1 MKKIFLII
9 NLLVFLTFNSLK
21 AQTPQGTDF
30 MRNIG
35 MIYVVIGVIIIIFIG
50 IIAFLINIDRK
61 LTKLENQ
68 IKKNE

>member
-1 MKKIFLII
+1 MKKSFLLINCFIFLSF
-9 NLLVFLTFNSLK
+9 NLLN
-21 AQTPQGTDF
+21 AQSQSGDF

-50 IIAFLINIDRK
+50 IIAFLINLDRK

>member
-1 MKKIFLII
+1 MKKAFFLII
-9 NLLVFLTFNSLK
+9 TLFLAFTNNLK
-21 AQTPQGTDF
+21 AQTGGNDF

-50 IIAFLINIDRK
+50 IIAFLINLDRK

-68 IKKNE
+68 IKENE

>member
-1 MKKIFLII
+1 MKKSILLINCFILISI
-9 NLLVFLTFNSLK
+9 NILS
-21 AQTPQGTDF
+21 AQSPNGDF

-50 IIAFLINIDRK
+50 IIAFLINLDRK

>member
-1 MKKIFLII
+1 MKKVFLII
-9 NLLVFLTFNSLK
+9 NLLVFLTFNSLN

>member
-9 NLLVFLTFNSLK
+9 NLLVFLTFNSLN

-50 IIAFLINIDRK
+50 IIAFLINIDKK

>member
-1 MKKIFLII
+1 MKRIIFLINI
-9 NLLVFLTFNSLK
+9 LVLVSSTTGY
-21 AQTPQGTDF
+21 AQAGGTDF

-50 IIAFLINIDRK
+50 IIAFLINLDKK

-68 IKKNE
+68 IKEK

>member
-1 MKKIFLII
+1 MKKSILII
-9 NLLVFLTFNSLK
+9 NLLFLFSFLNAQNS
-21 AQTPQGTDF
+21 AATGTDF

-68 IKKNE
+68 IQKE

>member
-1 MKKIFLII
+1 MKKSILFINCFIFLSF
-9 NLLVFLTFNSLK
+9 NLLN
-21 AQTPQGTDF
+21 AQSQSGDF

-50 IIAFLINIDRK
+50 IIAFLINLDRK

>member
-1 MKKIFLII
+1 MKKAFFLII
-9 NLLVFLTFNSLK
+9 TLFLAFTNNLK
-21 AQTPQGTDF
+21 AQSGSSDF

-50 IIAFLINIDRK
+50 IIAFLINLDRK

-68 IKKNE
+68 IKENE

>member
-9 NLLVFLTFNSLK
+9 NLLVFLTFNSLN

>member
-1 MKKIFLII
+1 MKKSIFLINCFI
-9 NLLVFLTFNSLK
+9 ILSLNILN
-21 AQTPQGTDF
+21 AQSPNGDF

-50 IIAFLINIDRK
+50 IIAFLINLDRK

>member
-1 MKKIFLII
+1 MKKSILLINCFI
-9 NLLVFLTFNSLK
+9 LLSLNILN
-21 AQTPQGTDF
+21 AQSPNGDF

-50 IIAFLINIDRK
+50 IIAFLINLDRK

>member
-1 MKKIFLII
+1 MKKSFLLINCFI
-9 NLLVFLTFNSLK
+9 LLSFNLLN
-21 AQTPQGTDF
+21 AQSQSGDF

-50 IIAFLINIDRK
+50 IIAFLINLDRK

>member
-1 MKKIFLII
+1 MKKSFLLI
-9 NLLVFLTFNSLK
+9 NCFILLSFNLLK
-21 AQTPQGTDF
+21 AQNEGGDF

-50 IIAFLINIDRK
+50 IIAFLINLDRK

>member
-1 MKKIFLII
+1 MKKVIFLII
-9 NLLVFLTFNSLK
+9 TLFLAFTNHLK
-21 AQTPQGTDF
+21 AQTGSGDF

-50 IIAFLINIDRK
+50 IIAFLINLDRK

-68 IKKNE
+68 IKENE

>member
-1 MKKIFLII
+1 MKKSILLINCFVLISI
-9 NLLVFLTFNSLK
+9 NILN
-21 AQTPQGTDF
+21 AQSPNGDF

-35 MIYVVIGVIIIIFIG
+35 MIYVVIGVVIIIFIG
-50 IIAFLINIDRK
+50 IIAFLINLDRK

>member
-1 MKKIFLII
+1 MKKSILLINCFLLLSL
-9 NLLVFLTFNSLK
+9 NLLN
-21 AQTPQGTDF
+21 AQSPSGDF

-35 MIYVVIGVIIIIFIG
+35 MIYVVIGVIVIIFIG

>member
-1 MKKIFLII
+1 MKKIIFLINI
-9 NLLVFLTFNSLK
+9 LVLASITTGY
-21 AQTPQGTDF
+21 AQSGGTDF

-50 IIAFLINIDRK
+50 IIAFLINLDRK

-68 IKKNE
+68 IKEK